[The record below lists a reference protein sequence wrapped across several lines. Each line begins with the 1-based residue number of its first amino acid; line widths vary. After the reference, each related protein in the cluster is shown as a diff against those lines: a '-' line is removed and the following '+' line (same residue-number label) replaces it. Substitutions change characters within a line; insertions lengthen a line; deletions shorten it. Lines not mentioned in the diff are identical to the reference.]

1 MITTALDFTG
11 CEEKEDFYDRII
23 EALGIGGYCGTNRS
37 ADDIARVAEI
47 MPYNTKTVADFR
59 HRYFLRFII

>member
-23 EALGIGGYCGTNRS
+23 EALAIGGYCGTNRPVE
-37 ADDIARVAEI
+37 DITRVE
-47 MPYNTKTVADFR
+47 
-59 HRYFLRFII
+59 

>member
-23 EALGIGGYCGTNRS
+23 EALAIGGYCGTE
-37 ADDIARVAEI
+37 DITRVE
-47 MPYNTKTVADFR
+47 
-59 HRYFLRFII
+59 